1 MYLSG
6 RVTSQEVVL
15 LTAAPCSPQLI
26 PTAQAAMADNQALAD
41 DPGKENDFADPL
53 GVMEPIGV
61 DLDDEGNGVV
71 SF

>member
-6 RVTSQEVVL
+6 RVKLQEVVL
-15 LTAAPCSPQLI
+15 LTAALCSPKLI

-41 DPGKENDFADPL
+41 DAGKENDFADPL
-53 GVMEPIGV
+53 GVMEPISV